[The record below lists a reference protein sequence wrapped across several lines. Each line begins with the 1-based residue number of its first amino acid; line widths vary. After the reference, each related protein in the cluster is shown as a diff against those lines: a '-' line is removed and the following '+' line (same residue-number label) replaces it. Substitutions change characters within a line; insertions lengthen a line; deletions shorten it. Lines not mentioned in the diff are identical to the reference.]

1 MQIHNFEQHSEEW
14 YNIRLGKFT
23 ASHADTIAT
32 AGQGLE
38 TLCFKVAAEKLTGRR
53 EETFKSAAMEQ
64 GNELEAVARTLF
76 EMKTGYTVEE
86 VGFVEI
92 DDLEGSSPDGLIHIG
107 DEITGVEFKCPQDNT
122 YAKLLFDR
130 KIKPEYYAQI
140 QMQMRHTEANR
151 WFYCVY
157 NPHFAEEMV
166 IVEVAK
172 DADFQDKLDKGL
184 AKGKA
189 RVREILAEISKKNP
203 KEEQDPFW
211 EDFGGELKDYRM

>member
-14 YNIRLGKFT
+14 YAIRCGRFT
-23 ASHADTIAT
+23 ASKADTIAV
-32 AGQGLE
+32 AGTGLE
-38 TLCFKVAAEKLTGRR
+38 TLCFNIVAEKLTVRK

-76 EMKTGYTVEE
+76 EMKTGYNVEE

-107 DEITGVEFKCPQDNT
+107 DELTGVEFKCPQDNT

-130 KIKPEYYAQI
+130 KIKPEYYAQM
-140 QMQMRHTEANR
+140 QMQMRHVGARR

-166 IVEVAK
+166 IIEVAI
-172 DADFQDKLDKGL
+172 DPAFQEKLDKGL
-184 AKGKA
+184 TKGKS
-189 RVREILAEISKKNP
+189 RVREILKTIESNANV
-203 KEEQDPFW
+203 
-211 EDFGGELKDYRM
+211 

>member
-14 YNIRLGKFT
+14 YAIRCGRFT
-23 ASHADTIAT
+23 ASKADTIAV
-32 AGQGLE
+32 AGTGLE
-38 TLCFKVAAEKLTGRR
+38 TLCFNIVAEKLTGRK

-86 VGFVEI
+86 VGFVEF

-107 DEITGVEFKCPQDNT
+107 DELTGVEFKCPQDNT

-130 KIKPEYYAQI
+130 KIKPEYYAQM
-140 QMQMRHTEANR
+140 QMQMRDTGAHR

-157 NPHFAEEMV
+157 NPHFDEEMV
-166 IVEVAK
+166 IIEVAK
-172 DADFQDKLDKGL
+172 DAAYQEKLDKGL
-184 AKGKA
+184 IKGKA
-189 RVREILAEISKKNP
+189 RVREILNKINLQVK
-203 KEEQDPFW
+203 
-211 EDFGGELKDYRM
+211 

>member
-14 YNIRLGKFT
+14 YAIRCGRFT
-23 ASHADTIAT
+23 ASKADTIAV
-32 AGQGLE
+32 AGTGLE
-38 TLCFKVAAEKLTGRR
+38 TLCFNIVAEKLTGRK

-86 VGFVEI
+86 VGFIEI

-107 DEITGVEFKCPQDNT
+107 DELTGVEFKCPQDNT

-130 KIKPEYYAQI
+130 KIKPEYYAQM
-140 QMQMRHTEANR
+140 QMQMRHVGARR

-166 IVEVAK
+166 IIEVAK
-172 DADFQDKLDKGL
+172 DEAYQEKLGKGL
-184 AKGKA
+184 IKGKA
-189 RVREILAEISKKNP
+189 RVREIYNTIKGNANV
-203 KEEQDPFW
+203 
-211 EDFGGELKDYRM
+211 